1 MLPPY
6 LNSTVFG
13 ARCKQTAR
21 VREAEVQHLVI
32 VLLQGLH
39 FNARDGVVEPLE
51 LIIPGDSSWNTS
63 KHI

>member
-1 MLPPY
+1 
-6 LNSTVFG
+6 
-13 ARCKQTAR
+13 